1 MISAYRRSV
10 VEKGKGLNV
19 IDVARPIVSILIP
32 AFNEQ
37 ENIGDVLAKT
47 YETVESNAF
56 PYEIIVVDDG
66 STDRTR
72 ELAYQHKVT
81 VLTNG
86 TNKGKG
92 VALRRGFAHAQGE
105 IVVTMD
111 ADGSH
116 DPEDIPRLLLPIL
129 NGATLALGAR
139 FASEEGK
146 RSTTKLNI
154 FGNGL
159 INLSIRLL
167 TGKRI
172 TDSQSGFR
180 AIRRSFLS
188 ELNLTSDG
196 YEVETEVLVKALM
209 NGNVVE
215 EVPLRI
221 SKRKNGHSHL
231 NPLGDG
237 IKIMRTM
244 VKSVIAM

>member
-1 MISAYRRSV
+1 MIH
-10 VEKGKGLNV
+10 
-19 IDVARPIVSILIP
+19 VARPLVSIVIP

-37 ENIGDVLAKT
+37 ESIGDTLDKAYKMI
-47 YETVESNAF
+47 EPSPF
-56 PYEIIVVDDG
+56 SFEIIVVDDG

-72 ELAYQHKVT
+72 ELAGQHKVT

-92 VALRRGFAHAQGE
+92 VALRRGFGHAQGE

-116 DPEDIPRLLLPIL
+116 DPADVPKLLLPVL
-129 NGATLALGAR
+129 NGATLALGTR
-139 FASEEGK
+139 FGSEEGK
-146 RSTTKLNI
+146 QSTRKLNL

-159 INLSIRLL
+159 INLSILLL

-180 AIRRSFLS
+180 AMRQSFVR
-188 ELNLTSDG
+188 ELTLVSDG
-196 YEVETEVLVKALM
+196 YEVETEVLVKALR
-209 NGNVVE
+209 NGNIVK
-215 EVPLRI
+215 EVPLGI
-221 SKRKNGHSHL
+221 SRRKNGHSHL
-231 NPLGDG
+231 NPLSDG
-237 IKIMRTM
+237 IKIMRTV